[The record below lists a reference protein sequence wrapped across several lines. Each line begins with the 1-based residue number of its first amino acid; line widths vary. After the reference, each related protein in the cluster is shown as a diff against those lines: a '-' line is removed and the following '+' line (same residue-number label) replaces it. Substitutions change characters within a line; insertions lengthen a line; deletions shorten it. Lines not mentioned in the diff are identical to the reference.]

1 MMINCIIIDD
11 EAKNIKLLQNMLEMY
26 CPAVKVLATDTEAKN
41 GLLLI
46 DELQP
51 QLVFLDVE
59 MPHLN
64 GFDLLKKLEPVN
76 FETIFVTAYSHYAVE
91 AFEHHATGYI
101 TKPINSD
108 KLAAAVN
115 TAIKRIEEKNINK
128 NLFSILEKNTQAAAP
143 DKIPLSTNNGLVFVK
158 LADILY
164 CESSGNYTNFFLYND
179 AQRIPQ
185 GGQPAE
191 KKIMVSRQLG
201 EYEKLLPETNFM
213 RIHDKYII
221 NLSFI
226 KEYIKGSGG
235 DVVLENGKELPVA
248 SRRKEEFLARFEKWI
263 KRKA

>member
-1 MMINCIIIDD
+1 MINCIIIDD
-11 EAKNIKLLQNMLEMY
+11 EAKNIKLLQNMLEMH
-26 CPAVKVLATDTEAKN
+26 CPAVKVVATDTEAKN

-46 DELQP
+46 EELQP

-59 MPHLN
+59 MPHIN

-91 AFEHHATGYI
+91 AFEHNATGYI
-101 TKPINSD
+101 TKPINTD
-108 KLAAAVN
+108 KLVAAVS
-115 TAIKRIEEKNINK
+115 TAVKRIEEKNINK
-128 NLFSILEKNTQAAAP
+128 NLFSFLEQNTKQATP
-143 DKIPLSTNNGLVFVK
+143 DKIPLSTSNGLVFVK
-158 LADILY
+158 LAEILY
-164 CESSGNYTNFFLYND
+164 CESSGNYTNFYLNND
-179 AQRIPQ
+179 
-185 GGQPAE
+185 

-201 EYEKLLPETNFM
+201 EYEKLLPEACFT

>member
-1 MMINCIIIDD
+1 MINCIIIDD
-11 EAKNIKLLQNMLEMY
+11 EANNIKLLQNMLGLY
-26 CPAVKVLATDTEAKN
+26 CPDINILATDTVAKN

-51 QLVFLDVE
+51 QLVFMDVE

-76 FETIFVTAYSHYAVE
+76 FEIIFVTAYSHYAVE

-101 TKPINSD
+101 TKPINTE
-108 KLAAAVN
+108 KLIAAVN
-115 TAIKRIEEKNINK
+115 TAIKRIEEKAINK
-128 NLFSILEKNTQAAAP
+128 NLFSILEHSSKGAAP
-143 DKIPLSTNNGLVFVK
+143 DKIPLSTSNGLVFIK

-164 CESSGNYTNFFLYND
+164 CESSGNYTNFYLND
-179 AQRIPQ
+179 
-185 GGQPAE
+185 GN
-191 KKIMVSRQLG
+191 KIMVSRQLG
-201 EYEKLLPETNFM
+201 EYEKLLPEIDFT

-221 NLSFI
+221 NLHFI

-248 SRRKEEFLARFEKWI
+248 SRRKEDFLSRFEKWI
-263 KRKA
+263 KRKG

>member
-1 MMINCIIIDD
+1 MITCIIIDD
-11 EAKNIKLLQNMLEMY
+11 EAKNIKLLQNMLHMH
-26 CPAVKVLATDTEAKN
+26 CPAVKILATETEAKN

-64 GFDLLKKLEPVN
+64 GFDMLKKLEPVN
-76 FETIFVTAYSHYAVE
+76 FETIFVTANSHYAVE

-101 TKPINSD
+101 TKPINTE
-108 KLAAAVN
+108 KLIAAVN
-115 TAIKRIEEKNINK
+115 TATKRIEEKSINK
-128 NLFSILEKNTQAAAP
+128 NLFSLLEQNTKKATP
-143 DKIPLSTNNGLVFVK
+143 DKIPLSTSNGLIFVK
-158 LADILY
+158 LAEILY
-164 CESSGNYTNFFLYND
+164 CESSGNYTNFYLSE
-179 AQRIPQ
+179 
-185 GGQPAE
+185 G

-201 EYEKLLPETNFM
+201 EYEKLLPEINFT

-263 KRKA
+263 KRKG

>member
-1 MMINCIIIDD
+1 MINCIIIDD
-11 EAKNIKLLQNMLEMY
+11 ESKNIKLLQNMLDMY
-26 CPAVKVLATDTEAKN
+26 CPAVKVLATNTEAKN

-46 DELQP
+46 EELQP

-59 MPHLN
+59 MPHIN
-64 GFDLLKKLEPVN
+64 GFDILKKLEPVN
-76 FETIFVTAYSHYAVE
+76 FEIIFVTAYSHYAVE

-101 TKPINSD
+101 TKPIKTE
-108 KLAAAVN
+108 KLIAAVN
-115 TAIKRIEEKNINK
+115 TAIKRIEEKNINR
-128 NLFSILEKNTQAAAP
+128 NLFSLLEQNTKQAAP
-143 DKIPLSTNNGLVFVK
+143 DKIPLSTSNGLLFVK

-164 CESSGNYTNFFLYND
+164 CESSGNYTNFYLAAD
-179 AQRIPQ
+179 
-185 GGQPAE
+185 

-201 EYEKLLPETNFM
+201 EYEKLLPETSFT

>member
-1 MMINCIIIDD
+1 MINCIIIDD
-11 EAKNIKLLQNMLEMY
+11 EANNIKLLQNMLNLY
-26 CPAVKVLATDTEAKN
+26 CPSVEVLATETEAKN

-64 GFDLLKKLEPVN
+64 GFDMLKRLEPVN

-101 TKPINSD
+101 TKPINTE
-108 KLAAAVN
+108 KLTAAVN
-115 TAIKRIEEKNINK
+115 TATKRIEEKSINK
-128 NLFSILEKNTQAAAP
+128 NLFSLLEQNTKQAAP
-143 DKIPLSTNNGLVFVK
+143 DKIPLSTSNGLVFVK
-158 LADILY
+158 LAEILY
-164 CESSGNYTNFFLYND
+164 CESSGNYTNFYLYND
-179 AQRIPQ
+179 AQ
-185 GGQPAE
+185 QPAA

-201 EYEKLLPETNFM
+201 EYEKLLPETNFT

-263 KRKA
+263 KRKG

>member
-11 EAKNIKLLQNMLEMY
+11 EAKNIKLLQNMLDMY
-26 CPAVKVLATDTEAKN
+26 CPAVKVLATNTEAKN

-46 DELQP
+46 EELQP

-59 MPHLN
+59 MPHIN
-64 GFDLLKKLEPVN
+64 GFDILKKLEPVN
-76 FETIFVTAYSHYAVE
+76 FEIIFVTAYSHYAVE

-101 TKPINSD
+101 TKPIKTE
-108 KLAAAVN
+108 KLIAAVN
-115 TAIKRIEEKNINK
+115 TAIKRIEEKNINR
-128 NLFSILEKNTQAAAP
+128 NLFSLLEQNTKQAAP
-143 DKIPLSTNNGLVFVK
+143 DKIPLSTSNGLLFVK

-164 CESSGNYTNFFLYND
+164 CESSGNYTIFYLCGD
-179 AQRIPQ
+179 
-185 GGQPAE
+185 

-201 EYEKLLPETNFM
+201 EYEKLLPETSFT

>member
-1 MMINCIIIDD
+1 M
-11 EAKNIKLLQNMLEMY
+11 LQLH
-26 CPAVKVLATDTEAKN
+26 CPAVQVLATDTEAKN

-46 DELQP
+46 EELQP

-64 GFDLLKKLEPVN
+64 GFDVLKKLEPVN
-76 FETIFVTAYSHYAVE
+76 FEVIFVTAYSHYAVE
-91 AFEHHATGYI
+91 AFEHQATGYI
-101 TKPINSD
+101 TKPINTE
-108 KLAAAVN
+108 KLMAAVN

-128 NLFSILEKNTQAAAP
+128 NLFSLLEKNTQAAAP
-143 DKIPLSTNNGLVFVK
+143 DKIPLSTSNGLVFVK
-158 LADILY
+158 LAEILY
-164 CESSGNYTNFFLYND
+164 CESSGNYTIFYLLND
-179 AQRIPQ
+179 
-185 GGQPAE
+185 

-201 EYEKLLPETNFM
+201 EYEKLLPETNFT

-226 KEYIKGSGG
+226 KEYVKGSGG

-263 KRKA
+263 KRKS